1 MERYPITARSLER
14 HYRIEGDKF
23 ERQYKEHLS
32 GFNEWDQLGHAEEW
46 MVFERN
52 VGERLS
58 IDETSL
64 SKGELYTIITN
75 KDAHGGKG
83 TLVAMVR
90 GTKAETVINAV
101 KHMGEDSREKVMEV
115 TMDLSESMRK
125 IVEVCFPKATR
136 VIDRFHVQKLA
147 LEAVQ
152 EIRIKRRWEAI
163 DADNKAKAVAKRN
176 GEDYVP
182 YTFDNGD
189 TRKEL
194 LARSRHLLFKSPE
207 KWTETQKE
215 RADALFREYPDI
227 EQAYQL
233 SQHLRAVFNK
243 KSQKSAARLNL
254 AKWYNEVD
262 KADFASF
269 QTLAGTI
276 YSRYDEVLNYFN
288 DRSTN
293 ANAEAFNSKLKN
305 FRAALRGVSD
315 ISFFLFRLQ
324 KIYA

>member
-1 MERYPITARSLER
+1 LERYPITARSLER

-101 KHMGEDSREKVMEV
+101 KHIGEDSREKVMEV

-152 EIRIKRRWEAI
+152 EIRVKRRWEAI

-194 LARSRHLLFKSPE
+194 LARSRYLLFKSPE

>member
-14 HYRIEGDKF
+14 HYRIDGDKF

-46 MVFERN
+46 MVFEGN

-90 GTKAETVINAV
+90 GTKAETVIDAV
-101 KHMGEDSREKVMEV
+101 KHIGEDSREKVLEV

-125 IVEVCFPKATR
+125 IVEICFPKATR

-194 LARSRHLLFKSPE
+194 LARSRYLLFKSPE
-207 KWTETQKE
+207 KWTESQKE
-215 RADALFREYPDI
+215 RADALFSEYPDI

-293 ANAEAFNSKLKN
+293 ANAEAFNSKIKN

>member
-1 MERYPITARSLER
+1 MEEYPITARSLER
-14 HYRIEGDKF
+14 HYRIDGDKF

-32 GFNEWDQLGHAEEW
+32 GFNEWDQLDHAEEW

-75 KDAHGGKG
+75 KDAHGNKG

-90 GTKAETVINAV
+90 GTKAETVIKAV
-101 KHMGEDSREKVMEV
+101 KHIGEDSREKVVEV
-115 TMDLSESMRK
+115 TLDLSESMRK
-125 IVEVCFPKATR
+125 IVEICFPRATR

-152 EIRIKRRWEAI
+152 EIRIKHRWEAI

-194 LARSRHLLFKSPE
+194 LARSRYLLFKSPE

-293 ANAEAFNSKLKN
+293 ANAEAFNSKVKN
-305 FRAALRGVSD
+305 FRASLRGVSD
-315 ISFFLFRLQ
+315 VRFFLFRLQ

>member
-1 MERYPITARSLER
+1 MEEYPITARSLER
-14 HYRIEGDKF
+14 HYRIDVDKF

-32 GFNEWDQLGHAEEW
+32 GFNEWDQLDHAEEW

-75 KDAHGGKG
+75 KDAHGNKG

-90 GTKAETVINAV
+90 GTKAETVIKAV
-101 KHMGEDSREKVMEV
+101 KHIGEDSREKVVEV
-115 TMDLSESMRK
+115 TLDLSESMRK
-125 IVEVCFPKATR
+125 IVEICFPRATR

-152 EIRIKRRWEAI
+152 EIRIKHRWEAI

-194 LARSRHLLFKSPE
+194 LARSRYLLFKSPE

-293 ANAEAFNSKLKN
+293 ANAEAFNSKVKN
-305 FRAALRGVSD
+305 FRASLRGVSD
-315 ISFFLFRLQ
+315 VRFFLFRLQ

>member
-14 HYRIEGDKF
+14 HYRIDGDKF

-90 GTKAETVINAV
+90 GTKAETVIDAV
-101 KHMGEDSREKVMEV
+101 KHIGEDSREKVLEV

-125 IVEVCFPKATR
+125 IVEICFPKATR

-194 LARSRHLLFKSPE
+194 LARSRYLLFKSQE
-207 KWTETQKE
+207 KWTESQKE
-215 RADALFREYPDI
+215 RADVLFREYPDI

-269 QTLAGTI
+269 QTLARTI

-293 ANAEAFNSKLKN
+293 ANAEAFNSKIKN